1 MRGKDADRCDLQ
13 WLRIFEDLNRFT
25 SFIPAKSPFV
35 RIIIKAAANSYYH
48 NCKSNKESSTERSR
62 YQYVQA
68 NETATLPKENIMQK
82 IEDLLP
88 LGSIVMLNGGQ
99 KRLMIYGVMQ
109 TEQTTNTQYDYIGV
123 LYPEGSMGKGTQY
136 LFNNDQ
142 IKQVFFKGYEDE
154 ERAGFI
160 DKLAQYYKNK
170 NSAQGTE
177 QAADQAK

>member
-1 MRGKDADRCDLQ
+1 
-13 WLRIFEDLNRFT
+13 
-25 SFIPAKSPFV
+25 
-35 RIIIKAAANSYYH
+35 
-48 NCKSNKESSTERSR
+48 
-62 YQYVQA
+62 
-68 NETATLPKENIMQK
+68 MQK

-123 LYPEGSMGKGTQY
+123 LYPEGSIGKGTQY